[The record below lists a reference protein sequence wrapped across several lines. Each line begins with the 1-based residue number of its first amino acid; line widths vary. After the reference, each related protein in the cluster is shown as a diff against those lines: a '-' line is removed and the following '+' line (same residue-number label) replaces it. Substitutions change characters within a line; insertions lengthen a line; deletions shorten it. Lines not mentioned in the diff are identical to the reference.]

1 MQFSPQIFSGSG
13 KFIEP
18 PDKSKFTPQAIKR
31 LDTVRAAYNA
41 AQDQERAVADAQIEV
56 TAALEQVAEAE
67 RIVKPFGSYDFH
79 RLWLETVKGR

>member
-1 MQFSPQIFSGSG
+1 MQFSPQIFDGG

-18 PDKSKFTPQAIKR
+18 PDTSKFTPQAIER
-31 LDTVRAAYNA
+31 LATVRAAYNA
-41 AQDQERAVADAQIEV
+41 AQDAERAVADAQIEI

-67 RIVKPFGSYDFH
+67 LIVKPFGVYDFH